1 MLGSPRCEVCGKDLG
16 PRAADPDAKVRQVTC
31 SAKCRSLRW
40 RKRRT
45 AALEAGL
52 TRLRD
57 GLLLLRDQVD
67 DRLGE
72 VDRVLAELRSGPRD
86 G

>member
-1 MLGSPRCEVCGKDLG
+1 MLGSPRCEVCGEPLG
-16 PRAADPDAKVRQVTC
+16 PRAERAKAPRVTC
-31 SAKCRSLRW
+31 SAKCRGIRW
-40 RKRRT
+40 RQRRT
-45 AALEAGL
+45 AAVETALG
-52 TRLRD
+52 RLRE

-72 VDRVLAELRSGPRD
+72 VDHLLAELRAGDRD

>member
-1 MLGSPRCEVCGKDLG
+1 VLGSPRCEVCAKPLG
-16 PRAADPDAKVRQVTC
+16 PRAAAQKNPQVTC
-31 SAKCRSLRW
+31 SASCRGKRW
-40 RKRRT
+40 RRRHE
-45 AALEAGL
+45 AALDAGL
-52 TRLRD
+52 ARLRN
-57 GLLLLRDQVD
+57 GLLLLRAQVD